1 MQGLG
6 AAPRRKSIQ
15 ESSSSTINL
24 PLRPRKNINYIKEN
38 RKVRNISLYSALKFY
53 FFLFSKVYFQR
64 INLGLP
70 EKIPHNRLGLDR
82 VAY

>member
-24 PLRPRKNINYIKEN
+24 PLRPRKDINYIKEN

-53 FFLFSKVYFQR
+53 IFFIF
-64 INLGLP
+64 
-70 EKIPHNRLGLDR
+70 
-82 VAY
+82 